1 MENEKVFSGCIPALM
16 TPCNEKGEPDLN
28 ALVLKGKQLIHAGMK
43 SVVYCGSMGDW
54 PLLTDEQRQ
63 EGVSALIEEGV
74 PVIVGT
80 GAQNTLKA
88 SLHSKHALENGAAGL
103 MIIPR
108 VLSRGSSPSAQ
119 KFHFETVMEAGKGL
133 PSVIYNSPYYGFE
146 TKADLFFELRK
157 NYPQLVGFKEFGGA
171 NALSYAAE
179 NITEKEKELALVV
192 GVDTQ
197 VFHGI
202 VNCGATGVITGIGN
216 VIPDAVIKLYDLCI
230 EAASGNVESR
240 RLAIELNDTL
250 KVLSTFDEGPDLVL
264 YYKLLLFLKGE
275 KEYAHNFNVFDK
287 LNESQSE
294 FAAKQFNLFNEWW
307 KNWNQ

>member
-1 MENEKVFSGCIPALM
+1 M
-16 TPCNEKGEPDLN
+16 TPCNSKGEPDFN
-28 ALVLKGKQLIHAGMK
+28 ALVKKAKQLIKSGMK

-63 EGVSALIEEGV
+63 EGVYSLTNAGI

-88 SLHSKHALENGAAGL
+88 SLHSKHALENGAIGL

-119 KFHFETVMEAGKGL
+119 KNHFESILEAGKGL

-146 TKADLFFELRK
+146 TKADLFFNLREK
-157 NYPQLVGFKEFGGA
+157 YPQLVGFKEFGGA
-171 NALSYAAE
+171 AALSYAAE
-179 NITEKEKELALVV
+179 NITEAQEELALVV

-202 VNCGATGVITGIGN
+202 VNCGAIGVITGIGN
-216 VIPDAVIKLYDLCI
+216 VIPEAVLKLYELST
-230 EAASGNVESR
+230 EASNGSAKSR
-240 RLAIELNDTL
+240 QLALELNDAL

-264 YYKLLLFLKGE
+264 FYKYLLKLKGE
-275 KEYAHNFNVFDK
+275 DEYNFNFNESDK
-287 LNESQSE
+287 LSESQST
-294 FAAKQFNLFNEWW
+294 FAKKQFKLFNEWW
-307 KNWNQ
+307 KVWNI